1 MGQMAGNIEVKNHN
15 PDNLF
20 IGNNKFVSGTVKLA
34 ASGTAKDGYVLTHDL
49 TNNVWEVATASTIDD
64 GLPMGILATRDDIV
78 NTDSS
83 NPASFAGQRICIAG
97 DVNKNLSSIGGTGLT
112 DVQGE
117 YLRVQEIYNIDA
129 KQIGT
134 FDNQ

>member
-1 MGQMAGNIEVKNHN
+1 
-15 PDNLF
+15 
-20 IGNNKFVSGTVKLA
+20 
-34 ASGTAKDGYVLTHDL
+34 
-49 TNNVWEVATASTIDD
+49 
-64 GLPMGILATRDDIV
+64 MGILATRDDIV

-117 YLRVQEIYNIDA
+117 YLRVQGIYNIDA